1 VSYEGRE
8 TESETKETGGN
19 ECKSK
24 LDNKSKVEKG

>member
-1 VSYEGRE
+1 M
-8 TESETKETGGN
+8 KEEKQSQEQKRQGG